1 MIFTHFTNP
10 KSIKRLVISYYN
22 IFRTKEARTREVE
35 ETSIVRPAQ
44 GGGAREEQTGGKKC
58 QVKYIFV
65 CLYIYILVYFTG
77 KLHFFIMYMFIATKT
92 FF

>member
-1 MIFTHFTNP
+1 MISIHFTNP

-65 CLYIYILVYFTG
+65 CLYVYISLLYRETTLFYYVYVLCWIDFV
-77 KLHFFIMYMFIATKT
+77 Y
-92 FF
+92 